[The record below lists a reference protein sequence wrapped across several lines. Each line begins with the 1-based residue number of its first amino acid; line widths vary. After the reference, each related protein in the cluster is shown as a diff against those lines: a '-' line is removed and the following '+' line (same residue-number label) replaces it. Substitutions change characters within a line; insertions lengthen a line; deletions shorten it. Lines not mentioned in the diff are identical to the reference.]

1 MAKKRRSWTILFI
14 PDDESGTRQ
23 FRLSAGAMRLLVGLG
38 ALLVVLIG
46 LGIATYGRV
55 ARVAVEV
62 REVKE
67 ENADLMQEV
76 QKVWELEQL
85 MGDLL
90 ETDYKIR
97 SRLGVEMPEDWPGF
111 RYRLGSLPD
120 SAVSG
125 RTAITE
131 TALPR
136 GTESEVPESVPGSL
150 LFAWPVRGYVTSEF
164 GEGAGSAGSAHTGLD
179 IAASSGTIVRA
190 AADGR
195 VVFAGTDES
204 YGNLLEIDHG
214 EGMITRYG
222 HSSRLTVREGQIVSK
237 GDIIAYVG
245 SSGRVT
251 TGPHLHFEVQKD
263 GRSVDPR
270 RYLPRY

>member
-1 MAKKRRSWTILFI
+1 MAKRRNWTIVLI

-23 FRLSAGAMRLLVGLG
+23 VRIGAGTLRLLIGLG
-38 ALLVVLIG
+38 VLLVVLAG

-55 ARVAVEV
+55 ARIALEVQEV
-62 REVKE
+62 RQENE
-67 ENADLMQEV
+67 ELMREV

-97 SRLGVEMPEDWPGF
+97 SRLGVDMPGDWPGY
-111 RYRLGSLPD
+111 RYRLGSPPD
-120 SAVSG
+120 STTTS

-131 TALPR
+131 TELSREP
-136 GTESEVPESVPGSL
+136 GPSEPAAGEGSV
-150 LFAWPVRGYVTSEF
+150 LFAWPVRGYVTSEY
-164 GEGAGSAGSAHTGLD
+164 GEGASAAGAPHTGLD
-179 IAASSGTIVRA
+179 IAASNGTIVRA

-195 VVFAGTDES
+195 VVFADTDET

-214 EGMITRYG
+214 EGLLTRYG
-222 HSSRLTVREGQIVSK
+222 HNSRLTVRQGQIVEK

-251 TGPHLHFEVQKD
+251 TGPHLHFEVIKD
-263 GRSVDPR
+263 GRTVDPR

>member
-1 MAKKRRSWTILFI
+1 MAKRRHWTILFI

-23 FRLSAGAMRLLVGLG
+23 IQLSAGTVRLLMGLG
-38 ALLVVLIG
+38 ILLVVLAG

-62 REVKE
+62 NEVKE
-67 ENADLMQEV
+67 ENTQLMQEV

-97 SRLGVEMPEDWPGF
+97 SRLGVDMPEDWPGY
-111 RYRLGSLPD
+111 RYRLGEAPD
-120 SAVSG
+120 SIRAG
-125 RTAITE
+125 QTAITE

-136 GTESEVPESVPGSL
+136 EEAAGVPEREPGAL
-150 LFAWPVRGYVTSEF
+150 LFAWPVRGYVTSEY
-164 GEGAGSAGSAHTGLD
+164 GEGAGAAGSAHTGLD
-179 IAASSGTIVRA
+179 IAASNGTIVRA
-190 AADGR
+190 AADGQ

-214 EGMITRYG
+214 DGLVTRYG
-222 HSSRLTVREGQIVSK
+222 HSSRLAVRQGQIVEK

-263 GRSVDPR
+263 GRTVDPR